1 MLIEKETKLSMSRDG
16 TNRSNEQSEYPLK
29 YAQDAI
35 DIIDIAIFWTDKSG
49 KITYVNHAAVK
60 HFGYSREELL
70 TLNIAQLS
78 HGMDSQKWQDHWVEI
93 QQKQQLSFETTH
105 KKRDGRA
112 LPVEI
117 RAAYLNDKGSEAY
130 CAFVIDIT
138 KLKVSD
144 RIRQNYEVVFRK
156 AMDETS
162 DGVWDRNHKTGEIH
176 YGDNWASVL
185 GYTKEDLQSGKI
197 SWEKLLHPEDR
208 EQTLQTLRDHISGE
222 TPKYN
227 AEFRLKNSR
236 GEWQWIYAR
245 GKIIEYNEEGLPL
258 RFVGTHTD
266 ITSRKEMENSLL
278 KKTEETKLFAYS
290 VAHDLKN
297 PALSIH
303 GLVERFSKNLAQLSE
318 DERRLYCD
326 RIIDSSEQ
334 IVDLV
339 EKINSYIYSKEN
351 VRNFDDIYLKE
362 VVSAS
367 REEFA
372 AQLQY
377 RSIQW
382 HEFSDN
388 PLIRM
393 DRVAMI
399 RVFRNLIENA
409 LKYGGVN
416 LSKIW
421 IGYKNTSNYHII
433 SVKDNGIGMNLED
446 KDIVFKPFER
456 SRSSKGIH
464 GSGLGLAIVREI
476 AGHHKGEVWVETG
489 EDCGIGFYFA
499 ISKNL

>member
-1 MLIEKETKLSMSRDG
+1 MSQGKNTNCRKNGKTHRDV
-16 TNRSNEQSEYPLK
+16 
-29 YAQDAI
+29 AQIACDKAG
-35 DIIDIAIFWTDKSG
+35 IAIFWADKNG
-49 KITYVNHAAVK
+49 RLIYVNDAAVK
-60 HFGYSREELL
+60 HFGCSRSQLL
-70 TLNIAQLS
+70 AMKATQLDL
-78 HGMDSQKWQDHWVEI
+78 GEQDLQWQDHWLEVRE
-93 QQKQQLSFETTH
+93 KKKLSFETYH
-105 KKRDGRA
+105 WRKDGGKTPA
-112 LPVEI
+112 EVK
-117 RAAYLNDKGSEAY
+117 AVYLQEANLELY

-138 KLKVSD
+138 ELKINE
-144 RIRQNYEVVFRK
+144 RIRKNYEIVFRK

-162 DGVWDRNHKTGEIH
+162 DGVWDRNHQTGEIH

-185 GYTKEDLQSGKI
+185 GYTREDLQSGQL

-208 EQTLQTLRDHISGE
+208 EKTLQTLRDHISGK

-236 GEWQWIYAR
+236 GDWQWIYAR
-245 GKIIEYNEEGLPL
+245 GKIIEYSKEGLPL

-266 ITSRKEMENSLL
+266 ITSRKEMERSLL
-278 KKTEETKLFAYS
+278 KSTEETKLFAYS

-303 GLVERFSKNLAQLSE
+303 GLVERFSRKLTELSE
-318 DERRLYCD
+318 DERRMYCD

-339 EKINSYIYSKEN
+339 EKINSYISSKEN
-351 VRNFDDIYLKE
+351 VRSFEEIYLKE

-367 REEFA
+367 RREFA

-382 HEFSDN
+382 HEFAEN
-388 PLIRM
+388 PLIRL
-393 DRVAMI
+393 DRVSI
-399 RVFRNLIENA
+399 LRVFRNLIENS
-409 LKYGGVN
+409 LKYGGVK

-421 IGYKNTSNYHII
+421 IGYQNTPGYHII
-433 SVKDNGIGMNLED
+433 SVRDDGVGMKPED
-446 KDIVFKPFER
+446 KELVFKPFER
-456 SRSSKGIH
+456 RGSSKGQR

-476 AGHHKGEVWVETG
+476 AANHKGEVWVEPGRKRGVT
-489 EDCGIGFYFA
+489 FYFA